1 MSTDRSRRGLS
12 LRAKVVG
19 SYLGVLLIF
28 GTVLGFALLQMAR
41 TRANLSSVTSGYL
54 AMSREVDHLTGY
66 PLGYA
71 FAPEEVDW
79 GRYSPGVD
87 RLYLDLMEGHR
98 QAATLHGQEQLSR
111 LESPVEIA
119 ALMETITQLDEMGN
133 LLRGYRESHDRLQ
146 VCLEREQDHPDCA
159 EGAVSDLREIRAD
172 LSDQI
177 GLLGTKIEIR
187 VQNVLET
194 AGASQ
199 IRASQRL
206 LWLSSTA
213 IVLAGV
219 MLLLVH
225 LSLRPIE
232 RLIRGTQQIGEGR
245 YDPVEVETHDE
256 IGKLAEAFNQMAG
269 SLAQRE
275 KRILQMER
283 LATVGRMAAQVAHEV
298 RNPLN
303 ALGLN
308 AEMLGDEIDHLP
320 DPQRAEA
327 RKLLAELQQEIDR
340 LAGVTETYLSLARL
354 PRPDREPAD
363 LRVEVEATLA
373 FLADELA
380 GAGIT
385 VTTAFDPDL
394 PTLPLDGRQLRQALL
409 NLLRNARE
417 AQPDGGRV
425 HVEIAAE
432 RDLVVLVVE
441 DHGPGV
447 PAERAEAIF
456 DPFLSTKADGTG
468 LGLAITRQIVEG
480 HGGTIRC
487 VPATGGG
494 AAFRVELPLPDADT

>member
-1 MSTDRSRRGLS
+1 MSALRPRSLS

-28 GTVLGFALLQMAR
+28 GTVLGFALIQMAR
-41 TRANLSSVTSGYL
+41 TRANLSNVTSGYL
-54 AMSREVDHLTGY
+54 AMGREVDHLTSY

-71 FAPEEVDW
+71 LARDEVAWD
-79 GRYSPGVD
+79 RYRASVD

-98 QAATLHGQEQLSR
+98 QAATAYGQEQIAR

-119 ALMETITQLDEMGN
+119 ALLETIAQFDELGL
-133 LLRGYRESHDRLQ
+133 LLRGYRESHDKLQ
-146 VCLEREQDHPDCA
+146 VCLERAEPDCTAVAVA
-159 EGAVSDLREIRAD
+159 EMRPIRAD
-172 LSDQI
+172 LTDQI

-194 AGASQ
+194 AGATQ
-199 IRASQRL
+199 MRASQRL

-232 RLIRGTQQIGEGR
+232 RLIRGTQQIGAGR
-245 YDPVEVETHDE
+245 YEPVEVETHDE
-256 IGKLAEAFNQMAG
+256 IGKLAEAFNRMAG

-308 AEMLGDEIDHLP
+308 AEMLGDEIDALP
-320 DPQRAEA
+320 EPHREEA
-327 RKLLAELQQEIDR
+327 RKLLRELQQEIDR
-340 LAGVTETYLSLARL
+340 LAGVTDTYLSLARL
-354 PRPDREPAD
+354 PQPEREPAD
-363 LRVEVEATLA
+363 LRTEVTATLA

-380 GAGIT
+380 AAGIT
-385 VTTAFDPDL
+385 VTTAFDDDL
-394 PTLPLDGRQLRQALL
+394 PELPLDSRQLRQALL

-417 AQPDGGRV
+417 AQPEGGRV
-425 HVEIAAE
+425 HIELSHDDE
-432 RDLVVLVVE
+432 RVALVVE

-447 PAERAEAIF
+447 AADRAEAIF
-456 DPFLSTKADGTG
+456 DPFLSTRQDGTG
-468 LGLAITRQIVEG
+468 LGLAITREIVEG

-487 VPATGGG
+487 ESATSGG
-494 AAFRVELPLPDADT
+494 AAFRVELPRPPDDDRT